1 MEAFVCYMST
11 RRAKRRPLLI
21 LHNLKHGG
29 QLLPATQ
36 PQALPLWW
44 SAMPQVCMNTK
55 FFSEF
60 GYFLSPGYPIDPL
73 INIFS
78 CWIGPGSGNNTV
90 DNGGLQQQK
99 RATSP
104 LSSPTKLKTTQQ
116 TTTSSSF
123 SSPSSPFHNNQL
135 NNQHHHNIQ
144 QHNQSQQR

>member
-1 MEAFVCYMST
+1 MCYMST

-44 SAMPQVCMNTK
+44 SAMPQVYINKRKK
-55 FFSEF
+55 FSFF
-60 GYFLSPGYPIDPL
+60 FILYTRLSNRFL

-78 CWIGPGSGNNTV
+78 CQIGPGSGNNTV